1 MPTPLTN
8 PRTNLPEFI
17 PSEPNSKLHPMP
29 TSSPNPVKE
38 PTPPPLPRSQPV
50 SPRRSPPSTRPRA
63 PAPQVTPVETSSL
76 SPFPPQPSITG
87 FLPRPPPTLHAPR
100 LHVQRNSSH
109 PDRRPRKKKSWKD
122 RPSSV
127 MYETA
132 FQTIIVPHIS
142 PNRSP
147 GSPNLPSTFRVHPS
161 QVPHR
166 FFPPTPPAFRR
177 NGTDNSTSYTAW
189 KPHASDNVP
198 APPHTKQ
205 AVRQLASSREQVP

>member
-1 MPTPLTN
+1 
-8 PRTNLPEFI
+8 
-17 PSEPNSKLHPMP
+17 MP

-38 PTPPPLPRSQPV
+38 PPPPPLPRSQPV

-63 PAPQVTPVETSSL
+63 PAPKVTPVETSSL
-76 SPFPPQPSITG
+76 CPFPPQPSITG
-87 FLPRPPPTLHAPR
+87 FLPRTPPRSTPRDCMCKETVPIPTG
-100 LHVQRNSSH
+100 VQEKEVVERQTILRDVRNCVPDHHRSSH
-109 PDRRPRKKKSWKD
+109 L
-122 RPSSV
+122 
-127 MYETA
+127 
-132 FQTIIVPHIS
+132 